1 MLYLGFIIGLV
12 LLAVGGDTL
21 VNGSVALAR
30 RFHVS
35 VLLIGIVLVGFG
47 TSTPELVASLV
58 AVFQKPPA
66 PGIAIGNVVGSN
78 IANILLVLGT
88 AAVILPVLVDKK
100 SFRRD
105 AFFLTI
111 STAALVI
118 ASVWGVIG
126 FVSGVVLVAL
136 LLFYV
141 LYSYRTENQKQE
153 EPEEKILPVW
163 KGLLMAVG
171 GIAMTL
177 GGAKLLVSCSI
188 KLAQLFGVSETV
200 IGLTVVAIGT
210 SLPELATS
218 VSASLKKQNDL
229 AFGNVVGSNIYN
241 ALFIPGTVALFAP
254 IHVPKDISVSLAI
267 MVFVTLLLIGLG
279 FKGKISRVGGW
290 VFLGLYAGYMI
301 CLAL

>member
-229 AFGNVVGSNIYN
+229 AFGNVVGSTIYN